1 MVPPTLFTTPYMR
14 SMHAGMPL
22 HGGIMRMGGMSL
34 PSGNRDVPSGNRDDL
49 PLNQYEYM
57 GLQLAED
64 KRRMQ
69 NEKLGR

>member
-1 MVPPTLFTTPYMR
+1 
-14 SMHAGMPL
+14 
-22 HGGIMRMGGMSL
+22 MGGMSL
-34 PSGNRDVPSGNRDDL
+34 PSGNRDDL